1 MTYIGIDVSK
11 DTFVVAYSPGKTCR
25 TRTFRNTTK
34 GIHEFIRTISKDE
47 HHKDEHHC
55 VMEGTGNYSALLVY
69 LLSEAG
75 ITTSIENPLKVKNF
89 ACVML
94 STVKTDEVDARLIAL
109 YGEKMNPL
117 PYKLRS
123 DDILTLKQKRTVIRQ
138 FKKQLIATKNLKGSM
153 EVLPFF
159 DSKCRKSTEQT
170 IAFLEKQ
177 VKHLEEDLSVLA
189 KSEYKKQMDLLTS
202 AKGIGVTLA
211 AALIIATSGFT
222 YFDNAKQ
229 LTRYL
234 GLSPTYQQSSTSV
247 NFKGHIN
254 RNGDSSL
261 RSQLYVAAFSSLR
274 CNTECK
280 ACYDR
285 LRSNGKPGKVAVIA
299 VANKLVRQAFAVVT
313 QEKPYV
319 DGYISTL
326 KSTPASSESDKG

>member
-1 MTYIGIDVSK
+1 MTYVGIDVSK
-11 DTFVVAYSPGKTCR
+11 ATFVVAYSSDKNSR
-25 TRTFRNTTK
+25 TRTFKNTTK
-34 GIHEFIRTISKDE
+34 GIHEFIQTISPE
-47 HHKDEHHC
+47 EHHC
-55 VMEGTGNYSALLVY
+55 VLEATGNYSSLLVY

-75 ITTSIENPLKVKNF
+75 ITTSLENPLKVKNF
-89 ACVML
+89 ARVML
-94 STVKTDEVDARLIAL
+94 STTKTDEIDARLIAL
-109 YGEKMNPL
+109 YGEKMQPA

-123 DDILTLKQKRTVIRQ
+123 DAILTLKQKRTVIRQ
-138 FKKQLIATKNLKGSM
+138 LRKQLIATRNLQGSM

-159 DSKCRKSTEQT
+159 DPQCKKSIEKT

-177 VKHLEEDLSVLA
+177 VKALEDDLSSLA
-189 KSEYKKQMDLLTS
+189 HSEYKKQMELLTS
-202 AKGIGVTLA
+202 IKGIGVALA
-211 AALIIATSGFT
+211 AALIMATGGFT

-234 GLSPTYQQSSTSV
+234 GLSPTYQQSGTSV
-247 NFKGHIN
+247 NVKGHIN

-299 VANKLVRQAFAVVT
+299 VANKLIRQAFAVVT
-313 QEKPYV
+313 QEKPYI
-319 DGYISTL
+319 DGFV
-326 KSTPASSESDKG
+326 SSKG

>member
-11 DTFVVAYSPGKTCR
+11 DTFVVAYSPDKNSKTK
-25 TRTFRNTTK
+25 TFKNTTR

-47 HHKDEHHC
+47 HHC
-55 VMEGTGNYSALLVY
+55 VMEATGNYSALLVY

-75 ITTSIENPLKVKNF
+75 ITTSLENPLKVKNF
-89 ACVML
+89 ARAML
-94 STVKTDEVDARLIAL
+94 STVKTDEIDARLIAL
-109 YGEKMNPL
+109 YGEKMQPA

-123 DDILTLKQKRTVIRQ
+123 DAILTLKQKRTV
-138 FKKQLIATKNLKGSM
+138 M
-153 EVLPFF
+153 EALPFF
-159 DSKCRKSTEQT
+159 DAKCRKSVEKT

-177 VKHLEEDLSVLA
+177 VKDLEEDLASLA

-202 AKGIGVTLA
+202 VKGIGITLA
-211 AALIIATSGFT
+211 AALIMATGGFT

-229 LTRYL
+229 LTRHL
-234 GLSPTYQQSSTSV
+234 GLSPTYQQSGTSV

-261 RSQLYVAAFSSLR
+261 RSQLYVAAFSSIR
-274 CNTECK
+274 CNTECR

-285 LRSNGKPGKVAVIA
+285 LRSKGKPGKVAVIA
-299 VANKLVRQAFAVVT
+299 VANKLIRQAFAVVT

-319 DGYISTL
+319 DGYISS
-326 KSTPASSESDKG
+326 KK